1 MKRYF
6 IVLITVLII
15 IFFIS
20 IFLANLFWRK
30 EANISKLSSSIEKT
44 RVNSINIVIDSTEI
58 LGYVADKDE
67 KKIENEQA
75 KGINNSDMT
84 KVEAKKESES
94 KVKISSANERSKTTT
109 PKSSSSST
117 TKENSTK
124 DSNKNIISSKANNAS
139 KAPEKKSHVHSQVG
153 NCGRWFSSF
162 DEFVRYFNSETE
174 RWDNLYDSGQISWES
189 YVKNCPVGYQNVHN
203 CLAHFNGNS
212 NTDCKLLTGDFVYQK
227 K

>member
-20 IFLANLFWRK
+20 IFLANLFWGK
-30 EANISKLSSSIEKT
+30 EADISKLNASIEKT
-44 RVNSINIVIDSTEI
+44 EVNSINIVTDSTEI
-58 LGYVADKDE
+58 LGYIADKDE

-75 KGINNSDMT
+75 KGINSSNIT
-84 KVEAKKESES
+84 KVEDKKEGES
-94 KVKISSANERSKTTT
+94 KVKISSSNKTSNMTT
-109 PKSSSSST
+109 QKFSSSST

-124 DSNKNIISSKANNAS
+124 DSNKNIISSKENNAS
-139 KAPEKKSHVHSQVG
+139 KVPEKKPHVHSQIG

-162 DEFVRYFNSETE
+162 DEFVRYFNYETK
-174 RWDNLYDSGQISWES
+174 RWDNLYDSGQINWES

-212 NTDCKLLTGDFVYQK
+212 NTDCGLLTGDFVYQK